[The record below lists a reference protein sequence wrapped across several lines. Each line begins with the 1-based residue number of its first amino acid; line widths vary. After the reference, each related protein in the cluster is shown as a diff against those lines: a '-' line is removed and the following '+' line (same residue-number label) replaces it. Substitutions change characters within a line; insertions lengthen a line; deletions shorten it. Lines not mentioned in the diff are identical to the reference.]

1 MSERTRIRRGT
12 PARTRPTNPTARRPV
27 VRAPA
32 RRASRVSKLPS
43 AFAVPLARLKRFAK
57 AAGVA
62 IAIAGPIAL
71 MFFLGLPQMA
81 VSAVGRSAGQAI
93 GDAGFA
99 VTRVD
104 VRGLS
109 HMDRMPVYE
118 VAFDQ
123 KSMAMPLVD
132 LDEIR
137 EKLLRFPWIEDA
149 RVSRR
154 MPDTLVVDV
163 VERKPVAIW
172 QNKQRLALI
181 DRAGIVLAPVSLDAL
196 PDLPLVIGPNANR
209 HADELTRLAA
219 AAPNLKPMLAGA
231 NWVGDR
237 RWDLRFQSGETLAL
251 PEGEEEAQRALVK
264 FARMDVN
271 QRLLGQ
277 GFVRFDMRL
286 PGKMV
291 VRVSKEPGRQI
302 AAPAAPGTT

>member
-1 MSERTRIRRGT
+1 
-12 PARTRPTNPTARRPV
+12 
-27 VRAPA
+27 
-32 RRASRVSKLPS
+32 
-43 AFAVPLARLKRFAK
+43 
-57 AAGVA
+57 
-62 IAIAGPIAL
+62 
-71 MFFLGLPQMA
+71 
-81 VSAVGRSAGQAI
+81 
-93 GDAGFA
+93 
-99 VTRVD
+99 
-104 VRGLS
+104 
-109 HMDRMPVYE
+109 
-118 VAFDQ
+118 
-123 KSMAMPLVD
+123 
-132 LDEIR
+132 
-137 EKLLRFPWIEDA
+137 
-149 RVSRR
+149 
-154 MPDTLVVDV
+154 VVDV
-163 VERKPVAIW
+163 VERKAVAIW

-302 AAPAAPGTT
+302 AAPAASGTT